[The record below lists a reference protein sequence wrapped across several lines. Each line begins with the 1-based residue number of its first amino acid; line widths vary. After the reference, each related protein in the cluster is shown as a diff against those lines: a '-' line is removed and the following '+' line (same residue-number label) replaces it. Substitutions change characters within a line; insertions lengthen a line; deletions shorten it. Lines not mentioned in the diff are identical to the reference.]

1 MARKPIPA
9 QGIVAPARSTASVID
24 TFTVARPDPEAG
36 AKAQRLAQSLGV
48 LGQAVAPEIRRRK
61 AQQDE
66 QDFETGKAAA
76 RTGVLADGTKIRKG
90 EIPPTGSYWF
100 MKGFNQERGYNKA
113 IGIGTEIEKRWA
125 ELDPEIKNST
135 DPKAYNG
142 WLTGQFSELSQDTQ
156 GMNDDVLVGISSG
169 LAQVRQNMVAKQ
181 NAYMTDL
188 VKEESQTQLG
198 DSVSYEVEQFL
209 SNGYE
214 YGDDD
219 TANRQFLND
228 QIAALGD
235 KGYYRGV
242 DPDEAKATVY
252 TQVLALAQ
260 REGDPK
266 LLDAIPKSMR
276 NAAINQQIIEDKQ
289 GIKAYNYQQNEIAR
303 TARLRAA
310 SAAADRVYRDDLIP
324 TLIDEP
330 YMVFTPEKLQQLES
344 IEAGLGDRAL
354 AAQRALQNNEM
365 QIDPRAEQAA
375 VNRLTVLANRYAV
388 TGAREDNPSRALMD
402 AMTNGQLKSPAA
414 MKAVDNAIANAEI
427 SSPYLQNKA
436 ITEGVKRVDLLFKQT
451 APGVFSQPR
460 LRNTV
465 IETYEN
471 YVIQALADDLSE
483 LGDGERLPNRKLIEI
498 QREAYKY
505 VVDNYEAAIGSTPNI
520 NLPNAPKPGQIKR
533 TPLGTTFT
541 VKP

>member
-9 QGIVAPARSTASVID
+9 QGVVAPARSTASVID

-36 AKAQRLAQSLGV
+36 AKAERLAQSLGV

-188 VKEESQTQLG
+188 VEEESQTQLG

-242 DPDEAKATVY
+242 DPDDAKVTVY

-289 GIKAYNYQQNEIAR
+289 GIKAYNYQQSEIRR

-520 NLPNAPKPGQIKR
+520 NLPNAPQPGQIKR

>member
-9 QGIVAPARSTASVID
+9 QGVVAPARSTASVID

-36 AKAQRLAQSLGV
+36 AKAERLAQSLGV

-135 DPKAYNG
+135 DPKAYND

-156 GMNDDVLVGISSG
+156 GLNDDVLVGISSG

-289 GIKAYNYQQNEIAR
+289 GIKAYEYQQNEIAR
-303 TARLRAA
+303 TQRLRQAEEAA
-310 SAAADRVYRDDLIP
+310 NYTYRTEIIPKLVDDPFYVFNREELTSYDNI
-324 TLIDEP
+324 EP
-330 YMVFTPEKLQQLES
+330 
-344 IEAGLGDRAL
+344 GLGDRAL
-354 AAQRALQNNEM
+354 TAARRLQDNTLS
-365 QIDPRAEQAA
+365 IDPRAEQVM
-375 VNRLTVLANRYAV
+375 VNTLTVIANKNAV
-388 TGAREDNPSRALMD
+388 LGNQNPDKALLGAIIE
-402 AMTNGQLKSPAA
+402 GKIKSPSAI
-414 MKAVDNAIANAEI
+414 KAVQQAIANAEM
-427 SSPYLQNKA
+427 SSEYIQNPT
-436 ITEGVKRVDLLFKQT
+436 ITEGVKRIDNLFT
-451 APGVFSQPR
+451 DRAPGVFSQPR
-460 LRNTV
+460 LRNEV
-465 IETYEN
+465 IQTYEN
-471 YVIQALADDLSE
+471 YVIAALADELSQRK
-483 LGDGERLPNRKLIEI
+483 DGERLYNRQLLDI
-498 QREAYKY
+498 QREGY
-505 VVDNYEAAIGSTPNI
+505 NYIVENYGSFIGSTPNI
-520 NLPNAPKPGQIKR
+520 NLPNAPQPGQIKR
-533 TPLGTTFT
+533 DSSGVTYTI
-541 VKP
+541 KP

>member
-1 MARKPIPA
+1 MARKPIPT
-9 QGIVAPARSTASVID
+9 QGLVSPASSTVSVID
-24 TFTVARPDPEAG
+24 TFTVARPNPDAG
-36 AKAQRLAQSLGV
+36 AKADRLAESLGV
-48 LGQAVAPEIRRRK
+48 LGRAIAPEVRRRK

-90 EIPPTGSYWF
+90 EMPPTGSYWF

-135 DPKAYNG
+135 DPKVYND
-142 WLTGQFSELSQDTQ
+142 WLTGQFSELSKDTQ
-156 GMNDDVLVGISSG
+156 GLSDDVLVGISSG

-198 DSVSYEVEQFL
+198 DAVSYEVQQFL
-209 SNGYE
+209 SNGAE

-219 TANRQFLND
+219 TLNRQFLND

-242 DPDEAKATVY
+242 DPDDAKATVY
-252 TQVLALAQ
+252 TQVLAIAQ

-276 NAAINQQIIEDKQ
+276 NAVINQKIVEDKQ
-289 GIKAYNYQQNEIAR
+289 SIKAYSYQRAEIAR
-303 TARLRAA
+303 TQRLRAA
-310 SAAADRVYRDDLIP
+310 SEAADKTYKDVIIP
-324 TLIDEP
+324 SLIDAPFES
-330 YMVFTPEKLQQLES
+330 FTSQELQGLES
-344 IEAGLGDRAL
+344 IEPGLSGRAL
-354 AAQRALQNNEM
+354 DAQRMLQNNDM
-365 QIDPRAEQAA
+365 QIDPRAEQFT
-375 VNRLTVLANRYAV
+375 VDRLTVLANRYAV
-388 TGAREDNPSRALMD
+388 TGAREDNPSRALME
-402 AMTNGQLKSPAA
+402 AMADGQLKTPAA
-414 MKAVDNAIANAEI
+414 MKAVQQAIANAEVA
-427 SSPYLQNKA
+427 SPYLQNKTIA
-436 ITEGVKRVDLLFKQT
+436 EGVKRIDTLFKQT

-460 LRNTV
+460 LRNEV
-465 IETYEN
+465 LETYEN
-471 YVIQALADDLSE
+471 YVIQALADDLSQI
-483 LGDGERLPNRKLIEI
+483 GDGERLSNRQLMVI

-505 VVDNYEAAIGSTPNI
+505 ITENYSAAIGSTPNI
-520 NLPNAPKPGQIKR
+520 NLPNAPQPGQIKR
-533 TPLGTTFT
+533 TPLGNTFT
-541 VKP
+541 ID

>member
-9 QGIVAPARSTASVID
+9 QGVVAPARSTASVID

-76 RTGVLADGTKIRKG
+76 RTGVLTDGTKIRKG

-198 DSVSYEVEQFL
+198 DAVSYEIEQFL

-276 NAAINQQIIEDKQ
+276 NSAINQKIIEDKQ
-289 GIKAYNYQQNEIAR
+289 GIKAYNYQQSEILR

-365 QIDPRAEQAA
+365 QINPRAEQAV

-427 SSPYLQNKA
+427 SSPYLQNRA
-436 ITEGVKRVDLLFKQT
+436 ITDGVKRVDLLFKQT

-498 QREAYKY
+498 QRDAYKY

-520 NLPNAPKPGQIKR
+520 NLPNALQPGQIKR
-533 TPLGTTFT
+533 TPNGTTFT
-541 VKP
+541 VK

>member
-9 QGIVAPARSTASVID
+9 QGVVAPARSTASVID

-303 TARLRAA
+303 TARLRQAEE
-310 SAAADRVYRDDLIP
+310 AADYTYRTEIIPKLVDDPFSVFSKEELTSFDNI
-324 TLIDEP
+324 EP
-330 YMVFTPEKLQQLES
+330 
-344 IEAGLGDRAL
+344 GLANRAL
-354 AAQRALQNNEM
+354 DAKRRLQDNTLSV
-365 QIDPRAEQAA
+365 DPRAEQVM
-375 VNRLTVLANRYAV
+375 VNTLTVIANKNAV
-388 TGAREDNPSRALMD
+388 LGNQNPDKALLGAIIE
-402 AMTNGQLKSPAA
+402 GKIKSPSAI
-414 MKAVDNAIANAEI
+414 KAVQQAIANAEV
-427 SSPYLQNKA
+427 SSEYMRNPT
-436 ITEGVKRVDLLFKQT
+436 ITEGVKRIDNLFT
-451 APGVFSQPR
+451 DMAPGVFSQPR
-460 LRNTV
+460 LRNEV
-465 IETYEN
+465 IQTYEN
-471 YVIQALADDLSE
+471 YVIGALADELSQLE
-483 LGDGERLPNRKLIEI
+483 DGERLYNRQLLDI
-498 QREAYKY
+498 QREGYKY
-505 VVDNYEAAIGSTPNI
+505 IVENYGSFIGSTPNI